1 MRKRTTGRARSSTS
15 LYVSIE
21 RTNKKLRQL
30 KKGGKLGHYASK
42 DLLRQ
47 LQQDNR
53 VIISRNKKNILT
65 IKTANLKS
73 ADIRYYK
80 RALDTFR
87 KNKSSSVM
95 GIADIETRKRA
106 TLKNT
111 LSQLTDADITDQ
123 DIEDFY
129 DLVDNDDFRYFADKI
144 TDSIVYILIEE
155 AKEKGA
161 SEETFINMLRG
172 FMTINSE
179 EVRAKASRLYK
190 KWVL

>member
-65 IKTANLKS
+65 IKTANLKP

-123 DIEDFY
+123 DVEDFY
-129 DLVDNDDFRYFADKI
+129 DLVDNEDYRYFADKVG
-144 TDSIVYILIEE
+144 DSLIYILIEE
-155 AKEKGA
+155 AKDKSL
-161 SEETFINMLRG
+161 SEESFISMLEKY
-172 FMTINSE
+172 MTINSKE
-179 EVRAKASRLYK
+179 AREKASRLYK